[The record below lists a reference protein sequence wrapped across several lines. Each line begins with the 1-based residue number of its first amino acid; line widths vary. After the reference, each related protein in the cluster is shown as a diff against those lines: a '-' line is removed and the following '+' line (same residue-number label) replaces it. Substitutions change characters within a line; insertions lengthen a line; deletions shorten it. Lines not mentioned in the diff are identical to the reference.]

1 MIGARWC
8 QMVPGELM
16 ISLTHPAHGC
26 RITTT
31 QAVVPKALGKS
42 GCSAK
47 GAVCFGQVE
56 DGRFSGRFRGRWVN
70 YFGRGRYLKILKYGC
85 VTAAVL
91 HVIIASK
98 YSPLRLKCQIPGRE
112 KDVEGSLDTWRKQG
126 SRAQWTADGRGSD
139 VASQMEF
146 C

>member
-1 MIGARWC
+1 M
-8 QMVPGELM
+8 
-16 ISLTHPAHGC
+16 
-26 RITTT
+26 
-31 QAVVPKALGKS
+31 PKALGKS
-42 GCSAK
+42 GCSANS
-47 GAVCFGQVE
+47 AVFFGQVE

-70 YFGRGRYLKILKYGC
+70 YFGCGRYLKILKYGC

-112 KDVEGSLDTWRKQG
+112 KDVEGGLDTWRKQG
-126 SRAQWTADGRGSD
+126 SRAQWTADGRGLD